1 MTSRASPTV
10 RRRRLGIE
18 LRRLRE
24 QAGITIDTVADRSGF
39 SSSKVSRIETGHI
52 GASPRD
58 VRDIL
63 AIYGVHGGDA
73 DELVQVAR
81 QARQKGWWHLYG
93 PILSGAYIGLEA
105 EATASKAYEVQLVPG
120 LLQTPEYAE
129 CVIRAAK
136 PDIHAEELARRVEL
150 RMKRQALLTQEEA
163 LLLWVVLDEAAI
175 RRVVGSARV
184 MRGQLEHL
192 VRATGLPNVTVQV
205 LAFAAGAHAGMDGTF
220 SILEYTGTPDLDVV
234 FAENAAGGLFLEKEE
249 ELQRYKAIFSELCA
263 SALSPEQS
271 AVVLADR
278 AREF

>member
-1 MTSRASPTV
+1 VTSRASPTV

-24 QAGITIDTVADRSGF
+24 QAGITIDTGADRSGF

-93 PILSGAYIGLEA
+93 PILTGAYIGLEA
-105 EATASKAYEVQLVPG
+105 EATVSKAYEAQLVPG
-120 LLQTPEYAE
+120 LLQTPEYAG

-136 PDIHAEELARRVEL
+136 PDIRADELSRRVEL
-150 RMKRQALLTQEEA
+150 RMKRQALLIQDEPLE
-163 LLLWVVLDEAAI
+163 LWVVLDEAAI
-175 RRVVGSARV
+175 RRLVGSPDV

-192 VRATGLPNVTVQV
+192 VSATALANVTVQV

-220 SILEYTGTPDLDVV
+220 SILEYTGTPELDVV

-249 ELQRYKAIFSELCA
+249 ELQRYKVIFNDLCA
-263 SALSPEQS
+263 SARSPEES
-271 AVVLADR
+271 AEMLADR
-278 AREF
+278 AREL